1 MTHPHD
7 LPLQSLQFYSTA
19 PYECSYLVDQQ
30 ARSQV
35 ASPGHLVNN
44 EVYSDLVAKGFRR
57 SGMFTYRP
65 HCDQCKACI
74 PLRIPA
80 ESFRPTRSQ
89 KRAWKA
95 HQPLQVRVMRL
106 AFIKE
111 HYELYLKYQMARH
124 EGGGMDTDSVDQYA
138 QFLLQSRVNSR
149 LAEFREPNPG
159 SAEPG
164 ALRMVSILD
173 VLNDGLS
180 AVYTFFDPEPKA
192 SFGTYNVLWQIEQ
205 AKQLGLP
212 YVYLGYFIKDS
223 PKMSYKAE
231 FNPHEILR
239 DAQWQKP

>member
-19 PYECSYLVDQQ
+19 PYDCSYLADQQ

-44 EVYSDLVAKGFRR
+44 DVYSELVAKGFRR

-74 PLRIPA
+74 PLRVPA

-95 HQPLQVRVMRL
+95 HQHLQVRVLRL
-106 AFIKE
+106 SFISE
-111 HYELYLKYQMARH
+111 HYKLYLKYQMARH

-149 LAEFREPNPG
+149 LAEFREPSDDSG
-159 SAEPG
+159 APG
-164 ALRMVSILD
+164 ALRMVSVLD

-192 SFGTYNVLWQIEQ
+192 SFGTFNVLWQIDQ

-212 YVYLGYFIKDS
+212 YVYLGYYIKES
-223 PKMSYKAE
+223 PKMNYKAE
-231 FNPHEILR
+231 FKPHEVLTES
-239 DAQWQKP
+239 QWRQI

>member
-19 PYECSYLVDQQ
+19 PYECSYLTDHL

-44 EVYSDLVAKGFRR
+44 DVYSDLVSKGFRR

-74 PLRIPA
+74 ALRVPA
-80 ESFRPTRSQ
+80 ESFRPSRSQ

-95 HQPLQVRVMRL
+95 HQHLQVRVMRL
-106 AFIKE
+106 SFVKE
-111 HYELYLKYQMARH
+111 HYKLYLKYQMARH
-124 EGGGMDTDSVDQYA
+124 EGGGMDTDSVDQYV

-149 LAEFREPNPG
+149 LAEFREPT
-159 SAEPG
+159 SAVGEPG
-164 ALRMVSILD
+164 ALRMVSVLD

-192 SFGTYNVLWQIEQ
+192 SFGTFNVLWQIDQ

-212 YVYLGYFIKDS
+212 YVYLGYFIQDS
-223 PKMSYKAE
+223 PKMNYKAE
-231 FNPHEILR
+231 FNPHEVLTDNGWLR
-239 DAQWQKP
+239 G

>member
-1 MTHPHD
+1 VTHPHD

-19 PYECSYLVDQQ
+19 PYDCSYLADQQ

-44 EVYSDLVAKGFRR
+44 DVYSELVAKGFRR

-74 PLRIPA
+74 PLRVPA

-95 HQPLQVRVMRL
+95 HQHLQVRVLRL
-106 AFIKE
+106 SFISE
-111 HYELYLKYQMARH
+111 HYKLYLKYQMARH

-149 LAEFREPNPG
+149 LAEFREPSDDSG
-159 SAEPG
+159 APG
-164 ALRMVSILD
+164 ALRMVSVLD

-192 SFGTYNVLWQIEQ
+192 SFGTFNVLWQIDQ

-212 YVYLGYFIKDS
+212 YVYLGYYIKES
-223 PKMSYKAE
+223 PKMNYKAE
-231 FNPHEILR
+231 FKPHEVLTES
-239 DAQWQKP
+239 QWLQI